1 MANKIPLPKS
11 LPQGEGLFS
20 SPPCE
25 EGAREWV
32 DCHEVATK
40 SATSRNDGGFCH
52 TEILLAKSKYL

>member
-1 MANKIPLPKS
+1 MSLLSDDKAGVALANKIPLPKS

-40 SATSRNDGGFCH
+40 KRKISQ
-52 TEILLAKSKYL
+52 